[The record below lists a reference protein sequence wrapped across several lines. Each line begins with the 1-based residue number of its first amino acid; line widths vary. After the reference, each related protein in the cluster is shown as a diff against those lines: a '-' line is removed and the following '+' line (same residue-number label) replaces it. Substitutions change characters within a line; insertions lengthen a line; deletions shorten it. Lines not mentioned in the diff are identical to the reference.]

1 MTSVNELMQ
10 SEAIR
15 HQTEIR
21 KYTNAEVLK
30 ILAVLNRADRRM
42 LAELAERL
50 ERMSP
55 ATFTMERLEAMLT
68 SVRMLSAEATR
79 QAQGEFGAD
88 LRDFV
93 SYEAEYQTM
102 MLTAHVPV
110 QVSIAAVNAEA
121 AYAAAM
127 ARPFQGVLLRDVWQD
142 LDARKMKIVRQTI
155 AQGFVESKTTDQ
167 VIRELR
173 GTRAK
178 GYADGLLEAPRKE
191 VEAVVR
197 TALSHTAGMVQDR
210 AAEANAD
217 IIKAVKWSATLDL
230 RTSKICRPRDGK
242 LYHPVTHKPIGHD
255 MQWLG
260 GPGRAHWRAVVR
272 GTPIRTKRGLVP
284 VEEVVVGD
292 EVLTHL
298 GRFKSVTATLSK
310 PCDSGVVRVAH
321 TKSGRMLRATDDHPV
336 LTSAGWRFMGAL
348 KLGDHLAC
356 DQECLDEVVGRPGK
370 VVAESEDCPAVAD
383 EAGVAFL
390 RTLKLLASTTGLE
403 GDLEF
408 WAREVE
414 DVWSDWVLG
423 NPEWIKGDQCAQH
436 HLLSLGQ
443 VLLEVGC
450 DGLSKALT
458 STLGQGL
465 ATHALSL
472 PGEVPALS
480 VGSSGLL
487 ADAGHMHGVAG
498 EHARRV
504 LGVGEGRFLCLPEGP
519 MFGADKSLECAGRE
533 ANQGLLGFA
542 PNRNGV
548 LDGEIGEA
556 PIGESE
562 LALNCAERF
571 AGVDVVLNDQRS
583 VVDYGFAHDVIDSL
597 EVQEFSDLVFDLTVE
612 DDASYIASGVV
623 VSNCRSG
630 QAFVLKSM
638 AEMGIDAPDVVVVGK
653 TRASMDGQVP
663 ADTTYGEWLKGRTA
677 AQQDKVLGET
687 RGRLFRQGK
696 LPLERMY
703 DDKGSFLTLDELRAR
718 DAEAFRRAGL

>member
-55 ATFTMERLEAMLT
+55 ATFTMERLEAMLA

-127 ARPFQGVLLRDVWQD
+127 SRPFQGVLLRDVWQD

-230 RTSKICRPRDGK
+230 RTSPICRPRDGK

-260 GPGRAHWRAVVR
+260 GPGRAHWR
-272 GTPIRTKRGLVP
+272 
-284 VEEVVVGD
+284 
-292 EVLTHL
+292 
-298 GRFKSVTATLSK
+298 
-310 PCDSGVVRVAH
+310 
-321 TKSGRMLRATDDHPV
+321 
-336 LTSAGWRFMGAL
+336 
-348 KLGDHLAC
+348 
-356 DQECLDEVVGRPGK
+356 
-370 VVAESEDCPAVAD
+370 
-383 EAGVAFL
+383 
-390 RTLKLLASTTGLE
+390 
-403 GDLEF
+403 
-408 WAREVE
+408 
-414 DVWSDWVLG
+414 
-423 NPEWIKGDQCAQH
+423 
-436 HLLSLGQ
+436 
-443 VLLEVGC
+443 
-450 DGLSKALT
+450 
-458 STLGQGL
+458 
-465 ATHALSL
+465 
-472 PGEVPALS
+472 
-480 VGSSGLL
+480 
-487 ADAGHMHGVAG
+487 
-498 EHARRV
+498 
-504 LGVGEGRFLCLPEGP
+504 
-519 MFGADKSLECAGRE
+519 
-533 ANQGLLGFA
+533 
-542 PNRNGV
+542 
-548 LDGEIGEA
+548 
-556 PIGESE
+556 
-562 LALNCAERF
+562 
-571 AGVDVVLNDQRS
+571 
-583 VVDYGFAHDVIDSL
+583 
-597 EVQEFSDLVFDLTVE
+597 
-612 DDASYIASGVV
+612 
-623 VSNCRSG
+623 CRSG